1 MQSLGGRRIGEV
13 MIHDASAGTIPEEEA
28 VTWVG
33 PWLTQFRQERD
44 KAA

>member
-1 MQSLGGRRIGEV
+1 

-28 VTWVG
+28 VAWVG
-33 PWLTQFRQERD
+33 PWLAQFRQERD